1 MRTAEQKKNISD
13 KCKESIQIKKSK
25 KFYIGSMA
33 PYGYILDKNNKK
45 LLIDKNVSHIVY
57 LIFDLY
63 EKGYGLTYIATYLN
77 DIGILIPSQYRKQKK
92 YISRII
98 NGSSYKWEKS
108 SIRKILNNRVYNG
121 YYNYSSEK
129 THSEIINDE
138 LWNKVSDRIKN
149 QKNIVGNDFFDVNGN
164 EFSNK
169 VICSICGHNFTLEN
183 SRCKNGIVRYLRCS
197 CYDKRGNKKIEC
209 SNKNAI
215 RYDDLKDIVSFYLDN
230 EIFSNINY
238 NDLLNKYKE
247 VIKKT
252 DYDQKRKYI
261 KQEKRVLE
269 ELFFNNFNE
278 VNNKIE
284 DESIQRI
291 RNEFINEENEII
303 KRRMNELDTYQ
314 KELYKLTRT
323 YRIKKDFSEVD
334 KFLIDKFIDKI
345 YLGELVDFNRNITI
359 MLK

>member
-1 MRTAEQKKNISD
+1 MRTAKQKKNISD
-13 KCKESIQIKKSK
+13 KCKESIQIKKIK

-77 DIGILIPSQYRKQKK
+77 DRGILIPSQYRKQKK

-138 LWNKVSDRIKN
+138 LWNKVSNRIKN

-238 NDLLNKYKE
+238 NDLLDKYKE
-247 VIKKT
+247 ELKLT
-252 DYDQKRKYI
+252 NFDEKRKYI
-261 KQEKRVLE
+261 KQEKKVLE
-269 ELFFNNFNE
+269 ELFLNNIKENE
-278 VNNKIE
+278 NIDEQPIQKIKKELINK
-284 DESIQRI
+284 
-291 RNEFINEENEII
+291 ENEII
-303 KRRMNELDTYQ
+303 KRRINELNMYQ

-323 YRIKKDFSEVD
+323 YKIKKDYFKID

-345 YLGELVDFNRNITI
+345 YLSELMDFNRKITI
-359 MLK
+359 ILK

>member
-1 MRTAEQKKNISD
+1 MRTAKQKKNISD
-13 KCKESIQIKKSK
+13 KCKESIQIRKNK

-77 DIGILIPSQYRKQKK
+77 DRGILIPSQYRKQKK

-183 SRCKNGIVRYLRCS
+183 SRCKNGVVRYLRCS

-247 VIKKT
+247 ELKLT
-252 DYDQKRKYI
+252 NFAEKRKYI
-261 KQEKRVLE
+261 KQEKKVLE
-269 ELFFNNFNE
+269 ELFLNNIKE
-278 VNNKIE
+278 VENIDEQPIQKIKKELINK
-284 DESIQRI
+284 
-291 RNEFINEENEII
+291 ENEII
-303 KRRMNELDTYQ
+303 KRRINELNLCQ

-323 YRIKKDFSEVD
+323 YKIKKDYFKID

-345 YLGELVDFNRNITI
+345 YLGELIDFNRKITI
-359 MLK
+359 ILK